1 MLVVSAGLA
10 GGGGCALIAGL
21 EDGELAPPDGA
32 SSTGGGSPSGTGGEA
47 TSSSSSASGAGG
59 AGSSGMGGSGMGGSG
74 MGGSGMGGSGM
85 GGAGGSGGSGM
96 GGAGMG
102 GAGMG
107 GAGGSGGSVG
117 PTPGMIT
124 IPEGPFMMGCNSG
137 VDNLCDSDEKPYHQ
151 VTLSAYEIDITEVSR
166 GDYKKCVDAGVCTEP
181 PCDWDPVALA
191 NHPVTCVKWANAFDY
206 CQWAGKR
213 LPTEAEWEKASRADG
228 GYKFPWKA
236 EFNDDCSLV
245 NANLCKVDTAPI
257 DSHIPGA
264 SPYGALNMSGNAAE
278 WVNDYYA
285 AGYYALSPA
294 QDPKGPA
301 NGTTRVH
308 RGGSW
313 NSPTTDFR
321 CSSRSAGTEMTKTD
335 EIGFRCAK

>member
-1 MLVVSAGLA
+1 MVLGSMLVVSAGLA
-10 GGGGCALIAGL
+10 SGSGCALIAGL
-21 EDGELAPPDGA
+21 EDGELAPPGGA
-32 SSTGGGSPSGTGGEA
+32 SSTGGGSPSGTGSEA
-47 TSSSSSASGAGG
+47 TSSSSSSASGAGG
-59 AGSSGMGGSGMGGSG
+59 AGGSGIGGTG
-74 MGGSGMGGSGM
+74 M
-85 GGAGGSGGSGM
+85 GGSGM

-102 GAGMG
+102 GAGGSGGTGMGGAGMG
-107 GAGGSGGSVG
+107 GAGGAGGSVG

-124 IPEGPFMMGCNSG
+124 IPEGPFMMGCNEG
-137 VDNLCDSDEKPYHQ
+137 VDNLCGSDEKPYHQ

-166 GDYKKCVDAGVCTEP
+166 GDYKKCVDAGVCMEP
-181 PCDWDPVALA
+181 ICDWDPVALA
-191 NHPVTCVKWANAFDY
+191 DHPVTCVKWDDAFDY

-228 GYKFPWKA
+228 GYKYPWKS
-236 EFNDDCSLV
+236 EFNDDCTLV
-245 NANLCKVDTAPI
+245 NANLCKIDTAPI
-257 DSHIPGA
+257 DSHISGA

-278 WVNDYYA
+278 WVNDYYE

-321 CSSRSAGTEMTKTD
+321 CSSRSADFASKVTN